1 MASGWGVLRK
11 QVTEGLGQLV
21 AGLVI
26 VAGGYAVNGL
36 FGLTAL
42 QTGLLGLIFVTL
54 TYIVVTS
61 ESELSFPFIASLVAV
76 LLVVWQFVLDPV
88 IGDAIPVE
96 GWLAGLGIDITHL
109 DALQVLFLVTVAIVL
124 YWVVMIRAGSGAR
137 TAESVA
143 ERLENRVEGLF
154 ETYITIG
161 RIAASVGV
169 AVLYYLF
176 SEGGVLAGEI
186 GGYLSNAP
194 LVASN
199 IVTGILGYLSLGGS
213 IPYLDSIPLLGSLA
227 AGEFAVLVILILALA
242 AGAKYS

>member
-1 MASGWGVLRK
+1 MASGWGVIRK
-11 QVTEGLGQLV
+11 QVSEGLGQLV

-54 TYIVVTS
+54 TYVTVTS
-61 ESELSFPFIASLVAV
+61 DSELSFPFIASLAAV
-76 LLVVWQFVLDPV
+76 LLVIWQFALDPV
-88 IGDAIPVE
+88 IGDVIPVE
-96 GWLAGLGIDITHL
+96 AWLASVGVDITNVG
-109 DALQVLFLVTVAIVL
+109 ALQVLFLATAAILV
-124 YWVVMIRAGSGAR
+124 YWAVMIRAGSGAR

-143 ERLENRVEGLF
+143 DRLEGRVEALF

-161 RIAASVGV
+161 RITASLAL

-176 SEGGVLAGEI
+176 AEGGVLAGEI
-186 GGYLSNAP
+186 GGYLSDAP

-213 IPYLDSIPLLGSLA
+213 IPYLDAIPLLGSLA
-227 AGEFAVLVILILALA
+227 AGEFAVLAGIIIVA
-242 AGAKYS
+242 AAAAKYS